1 MEDYSKIM
9 GIPVPKLTMTET
21 VQILS
26 EVIEKRQ
33 EELYH
38 VVTLNPEIA
47 MSCQHNAALRQIV
60 DRAGLLTAD
69 GAGIVMVSRVKR
81 DPLPERVTGC
91 DLLYH
96 LLAAGNEK
104 KWSFYL
110 LGADEETS
118 QAAEANIRSSY
129 PGAIIKGRQ
138 QGFFDASEE
147 DRIIEEISSAN
158 PDILVVALGA
168 PYAEEW
174 IDKHRDQLNA
184 RIAIGV
190 GGTLDIIA
198 GKVTRAPHI
207 WQKLNLEWMY
217 RLLNQPSRWRRQ
229 LILPRFA
236 VKAIFYKEPN

>member
-138 QGFFDASEE
+138 HGFFDASEE
-147 DRIIEEISSAN
+147 GRIIEEISSAN

-198 GKVTRAPHI
+198 GKVTRAPRI